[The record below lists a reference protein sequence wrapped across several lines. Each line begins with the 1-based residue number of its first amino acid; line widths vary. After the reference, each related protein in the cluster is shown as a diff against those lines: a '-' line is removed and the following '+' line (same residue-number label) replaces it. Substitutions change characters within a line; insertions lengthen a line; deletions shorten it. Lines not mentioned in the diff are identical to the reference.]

1 MSQLVTLHT
10 PNGDTMLVDPDHI
23 DMVRHADQSIYPGA
37 QAVITLNGVSQAV
50 RETVEDVLK
59 LTQK

>member
-1 MSQLVTLHT
+1 MSRLVTLHT
-10 PNGDTMLVDPDHI
+10 PKGDSMLVDPDHI
-23 DMVRHADQSIYPGA
+23 DMVRPADQAINPGA

-50 RETVEDVLK
+50 RETVEDVMK